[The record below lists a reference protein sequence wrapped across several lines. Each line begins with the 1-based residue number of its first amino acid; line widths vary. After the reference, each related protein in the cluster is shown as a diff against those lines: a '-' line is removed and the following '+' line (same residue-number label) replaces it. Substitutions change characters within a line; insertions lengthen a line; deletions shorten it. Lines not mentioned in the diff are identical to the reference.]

1 MTRQA
6 PEDMNLTRDAARI
19 DLTERIES
27 LKAGILGAVAAAFAF
42 GMLILL
48 NDRGLASQLPGITGL
63 PTAQNFSSLV
73 ISGAIAKLSG
83 FLFGVTYR
91 YIIRQDKNLHLK
103 SGAVLAFGLVRGLA
117 QVDVAHLQ
125 TTWLPLVLMVGESMF
140 LFAIVRLILD
150 WALAQQWVK
159 PFQSP

>member
-1 MTRQA
+1 M
-6 PEDMNLTRDAARI
+6 

-27 LKAGILGAVAAAFAF
+27 LKVGILGAVAAAMAF
-42 GMLILL
+42 GMFVLL
-48 NDRGLASQLPGITGL
+48 NTYGLDHQLPVTGL
-63 PTAQNFSSLV
+63 PTAQDVTSLV

-91 YIIRQDKNLHLK
+91 YIIRQDKNIHLR

-117 QVDVAHLQ
+117 QVDVAYPQ
-125 TTWLPLVLMVGESMF
+125 TAWLPLVLMVGESML
-140 LFAIVRLILD
+140 LFAIVRIVLD

-159 PFQSP
+159 PFQSL